1 MLHLRLKGIAMSK
14 ADFIETVARQGEVSK
29 AEARRAVELVFG
41 AIETSLKGARSIG
54 KLQIGTL
61 GTFTISKRS
70 ARMARNPRTGE
81 AVKVKASKS
90 LRFRPSLQLKRAAG
104 C

>member
-1 MLHLRLKGIAMSK
+1 MSK
-14 ADFIETVARQGEVSK
+14 ADFIKTVAKQGRVSK
-29 AEARRAVELVFG
+29 AEAKRAVDLVFDG
-41 AIETSLKGARSIG
+41 LATSLKGSRASG

-70 ARMARNPRTGE
+70 ARMARNPATGE
-81 AVKVKASKS
+81 VIKVKASKS
-90 LRFRPSLQLKRAAG
+90 LRFRPSLQLKHAAG

>member
-1 MLHLRLKGIAMSK
+1 MSK
-14 ADFIETVARQGEVSK
+14 ADFIDVVAKQGKVSK
-29 AEARRAVELVFG
+29 AEAKRSIELVFG
-41 AIETSLKGARSIG
+41 AIKTSLKGSRSKG
-54 KLQIGTL
+54 KLQIGTF

-81 AVKVKASKS
+81 AIRVKASRS

>member
-1 MLHLRLKGIAMSK
+1 MSK
-14 ADFIETVARQGEVSK
+14 ADFIETVAREGEVSK
-29 AEARRAVELVFG
+29 AEAKRTVDLVFG
-41 AIETSLKGARSIG
+41 AIETSLKSARSRG

-61 GTFTISKRS
+61 GIFTISKRA
-70 ARMARNPRTGE
+70 ARTARNPRTGE
-81 AVKVKASKS
+81 PVKVKASRS

>member
-1 MLHLRLKGIAMSK
+1 MSK
-14 ADFIETVARQGEVSK
+14 ADFINVVAKQGKVSK
-29 AEARRAVELVFG
+29 AEAKRSIELVFG
-41 AIETSLKGARSIG
+41 SIKTSLKGSRSKG
-54 KLQIGTL
+54 KLQIGTF

-81 AVKVKASKS
+81 AIKVKASRS

>member
-1 MLHLRLKGIAMSK
+1 MSK
-14 ADFIETVARQGEVSK
+14 ADFIDAVAKQGKVSK
-29 AEARRAVELVFG
+29 AEAKRSIDLVFS
-41 AIETSLKGARSIG
+41 AIETSLRGARSEG
-54 KLQIGTL
+54 KLQIGTF
-61 GTFTISKRS
+61 GTFTITKRP

-81 AVKVKASKS
+81 AVKVKASRG